1 MEQSS
6 GQWPPPE
13 EENSDLSFIYQPEMT
28 SLDMFTANQIME
40 SLGEELHRHL
50 PSGSC
55 FPFDS
60 SGSSE
65 FNNNAS
71 CSLVGI
77 PYGTTMTTTTATNEL
92 VSVEAPQASPSFL
105 SFGNQDSL
113 HDPPQLYM
121 NSGKGVVEP
130 QKEIKSL
137 FSHGSTWSE
146 DTLEFQR
153 QEKKG
158 MGSRPP
164 SSAQD
169 HVIAERKRRERLNQQ
184 FIALSTI
191 IPGLK
196 KVLLTFSFHLCI
208 CFLILVL
215 VAGSHSF
222 GGPFCLFGMQTDK
235 ATLLG
240 DAVNYIRQLE
250 EKVTTLEEKASE
262 RTVESTILVNKSH
275 ISTADHHTSDAEGS
289 PFSEAFPKITASL
302 NGNSILVRVQCE
314 KRKGLFVKV
323 LSEIERHHLSVINT
337 NVMPFASSSLDIT
350 VTAQASRY
358 HLLLN
363 ACKLQS

>member
-1 MEQSS
+1 M
-6 GQWPPPE
+6 
-13 EENSDLSFIYQPEMT
+13 N

-40 SLGEELHRHL
+40 SLGEELHHHHL

-60 SGSSE
+60 AGSSE

-71 CSLVGI
+71 GSLVGI
-77 PYGTTMTTTTATNEL
+77 PYGTRMTTVVTNEL
-92 VSVEAPQASPSFL
+92 VSVEAPQASPNFL

-113 HDPPQLYM
+113 HDPPQL
-121 NSGKGVVEP
+121 
-130 QKEIKSL
+130 L

-153 QEKKG
+153 QEKKS

-196 KVLLTFSFHLCI
+196 K
-208 CFLILVL
+208 
-215 VAGSHSF
+215 
-222 GGPFCLFGMQTDK
+222 TDK

-250 EKVTTLEEKASE
+250 EKVKTLEEKASE
-262 RTVESTILVNKSH
+262 RTVESTILVKKTH
-275 ISTADHHTSDAEGS
+275 ISTGDHTSDAEGS
-289 PFSEAFPKITASL
+289 PFCEAFPKITASL

-337 NVMPFASSSLDIT
+337 NVMPFASSSLNIT
-350 VTAQASRY
+350 VTAQAS
-358 HLLLN
+358 
-363 ACKLQS
+363 

>member
-196 KVLLTFSFHLCI
+196 K
-208 CFLILVL
+208 
-215 VAGSHSF
+215 
-222 GGPFCLFGMQTDK
+222 TDK

-250 EKVTTLEEKASE
+250 EKVKTLEEKASE

-314 KRKGLFVKV
+314 KRKGLFVKIEEGFSMTTTTDLV
-323 LSEIERHHLSVINT
+323 KDIDSALSRS
-337 NVMPFASSSLDIT
+337 M
-350 VTAQASRY
+350 
-358 HLLLN
+358 
-363 ACKLQS
+363 

>member
-13 EENSDLSFIYQPEMT
+13 EENSDLSFIYQPEMN

-40 SLGEELHRHL
+40 SLGEELHHHHL

-60 SGSSE
+60 AGSNE

-71 CSLVGI
+71 GSLVGI
-77 PYGTTMTTTTATNEL
+77 PYGTRMTTAVTNEL
-92 VSVEAPQASPSFL
+92 VSVEAPQASPNFL

-130 QKEIKSL
+130 QNEITSL

-153 QEKKG
+153 QEKKS

-196 KVLLTFSFHLCI
+196 K
-208 CFLILVL
+208 
-215 VAGSHSF
+215 
-222 GGPFCLFGMQTDK
+222 TDK

-240 DAVNYIRQLE
+240 DAVNYIRLLE
-250 EKVTTLEEKASE
+250 EKVKTLEEKASE
-262 RTVESTILVNKSH
+262 RTVESTILVKKTH
-275 ISTADHHTSDAEGS
+275 ISTGDHTSDAEGS
-289 PFSEAFPKITASL
+289 PFYEAFPKITASL

-337 NVMPFASSSLDIT
+337 NVMPFASSSLNIT
-350 VTAQASRY
+350 VTAQIEEGFSMTTTDLVKDIDSALSR
-358 HLLLN
+358 
-363 ACKLQS
+363 SM

>member
-1 MEQSS
+1 
-6 GQWPPPE
+6 
-13 EENSDLSFIYQPEMT
+13 
-28 SLDMFTANQIME
+28 ME

-196 KVLLTFSFHLCI
+196 K
-208 CFLILVL
+208 
-215 VAGSHSF
+215 F
-222 GGPFCLFGMQTDK
+222 GGPFCLCGMQTDK

-250 EKVTTLEEKASE
+250 EKVKTLEEKASE

-363 ACKLQS
+363 ACKLQSYRIMLIASSDTD